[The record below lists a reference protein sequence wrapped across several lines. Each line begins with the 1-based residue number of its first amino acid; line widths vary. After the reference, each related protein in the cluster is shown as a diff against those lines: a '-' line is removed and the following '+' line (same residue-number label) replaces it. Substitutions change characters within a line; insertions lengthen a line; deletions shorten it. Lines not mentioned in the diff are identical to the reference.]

1 MTPLTTE
8 QVARLRL
15 PEGIELKNI
24 SSTRNPCWYWSATNG
39 KDAEPSFDTAQRHLA
54 TIAGWVA
61 NGDLPPEALDAVWA
75 IVEGDWSYRREN
87 RRGEFETCEKGQADY
102 LVLVLPS

>member
-1 MTPLTTE
+1 MKQPITPE

-75 IVEGDWSYRREN
+75 VVEGKFTRVSME
-87 RRGEFETCEKGQADY
+87 RGGDATHILIEVK
-102 LVLVLPS
+102 P

>member
-1 MTPLTTE
+1 MKQPITPE

-39 KDAEPSFDTAQRHLA
+39 KDAEPSFDTVQLHLA

-61 NGDLPPEALDAVWA
+61 NGDLPPESLDAVWA
-75 IVEGDWSYRREN
+75 IVEGRCSCYLR
-87 RRGEFETCEKGQADY
+87 RRGELEPCKKEHAEC
-102 LVLVLPS
+102 LVMELPT